1 MIHGRDEDGL
11 DEVKIRIYNI
21 YSVVETIVFVDMFHM
36 VNEVEKSR
44 NKNDLQI
51 FAQVILL
58 MGS

>member
-21 YSVVETIVFVDMFHM
+21 HSVVETIVFVDMFHM
-36 VNEVEKSR
+36 VNEVEKFR